1 MLKLRQNFRDRHL
14 AKGAASAQTPRMLKP
29 FGFKIMLLALVAGLP
44 AITLAQT
51 PSTSMRRASPAP
63 ADMIVVNGRVYTVD
77 DSHPMVSAFA
87 IRGGRITFAGS
98 EREVR
103 ALAGPKTRVLNV
115 GGATVIPGMVDA
127 HAHLLGLGNSLA
139 NVNLAGSQSYDEV
152 IARVVARAKNTKPG
166 EWIFGRGWDQNR
178 WPDKQFPDHE
188 ALTKAFPNNPV
199 VLTRIDGHALLANA
213 MAMRAAKVDAATPDP
228 DGGRVLRLSDKS
240 PSGVFVDNAQS
251 LIGRA
256 TPSSTRDQTTKA
268 ILAAIAEANRWGLV
282 GIHDAGE
289 SQRVIDIYES
299 LAKQGKYNLR
309 NYVLVSGDTADIM
322 HYTAVGPRSNLY
334 DGRIWVRSIKLYA
347 DGALGSRGAALL
359 APYTDDAGNTG
370 LLVTPPADLEKVAE
384 LALKKGFQ
392 VGVHAI
398 GDRGNR
404 VVLDAYDAA
413 LKAVPTADHRFRI
426 EHAQVISPSDIPR
439 FAQLGV
445 IPSMQASHQTSDMRW
460 AETRLGADRIKG
472 AYAWRSLLNT
482 GVIIPDGSDFPVEE
496 VNPLI
501 SFHSAISRQDA
512 TNWPQGG
519 WYADQAMTRSE
530 ALKAMTIWPAYAG
543 FQEKIMGS
551 ISPGKYADFVVLDR
565 DIMSVPASEILQTRV
580 TSTWLGGKAVYQMS
594 PAH

>member
-1 MLKLRQNFRDRHL
+1 MPKTFRF
-14 AKGAASAQTPRMLKP
+14 QT
-29 FGFKIMLLALVAGLP
+29 ICLALITGLP
-44 AITLAQT
+44 TVALAQT
-51 PSTSMRRASPAP
+51 APTSTRQALSAP

-77 DSHPMVSAFA
+77 DSRPMVSAFA
-87 IRGGRITFAGS
+87 VRGGRIMFAGS

-103 ALAGPKTRVLNV
+103 SLAGPKTRILDV

-127 HAHLLGLGNSLA
+127 HAHLVGLGNSLA
-139 NVNLAGSQSYDEV
+139 NVNLAGSLTYDEV
-152 IARVVARAKNTKPG
+152 IARVVARATDVKPG

-178 WPDKQFPDHE
+178 WPDKQFPTHA

-213 MAMRAAKVDAATPDP
+213 MAMRAAKITAATPDP
-228 DGGRVLRLSDKS
+228 SGGRILRLSDNS
-240 PSGVFVDNAQS
+240 PSGVFVDNAEG
-251 LIGRA
+251 LINRA
-256 TPSSTRDQTTKA
+256 EPSPTRDQTTKA
-268 ILAAIAEANRWGLV
+268 ILAAIAEANKWGLI

-289 SQRVIDIYES
+289 PRSVIDIYES

-309 NYVLVSGDTADIM
+309 NYVLISGDIRHGHSSDVA
-322 HYTAVGPRSNLY
+322 HYTSIGPRSDLY
-334 DGRIWVRSIKLYA
+334 NGRIWVRSIKLYA

-359 APYTDDAGNTG
+359 APYSDDAGNTG

-384 LALKKGFQ
+384 LALRRGFQ

-404 VVLDAYDAA
+404 VVLDAYDQA

-460 AETRLGADRIKG
+460 AETRLGAERIKG

-501 SFHSAISRQDA
+501 SFHSAVSRQDE

-519 WYADQAMTRSE
+519 WYADQAMTRAE

-551 ISPGKYADFVVLDR
+551 ISPGKYADFVVLDQ
-565 DIMSVPASEILQTRV
+565 DIMIVPASEILKTRV
-580 TSTWLGGKAVYQMS
+580 ESTWLGGKEVYNDGVLRGRV
-594 PAH
+594 H